1 MLVTADK
8 RKREQSARQQDEA
21 SSEQRSMESCK
32 ERTVGPEG
40 RKINYHPT
48 AGILAFEQLSF
59 HVAGSTDLTV
69 TINMPTDEFD
79 TKSKLAVL
87 LAQTS
92 P

>member
-1 MLVTADK
+1 MALIDELHECSAEF
-8 RKREQSARQQDEA
+8 REWWPRHD
-21 SSEQRSMESCK
+21 
-32 ERTVGPEG
+32 VLDGPEG
-40 RKINYHPT
+40 RKINYDPT
-48 AGILAFEQLSF
+48 AGILVFEQLSF

-69 TINMPTDEFD
+69 TINMPTNEFD